1 MEPIMKKLSYLFVLF
16 VSLFSSLELLAQEN
30 FEYQFNTSISH
41 KTQMSKNREF
51 ALLAGGCFWCIEAAF
66 DGVTGVS
73 QAISGYAGGSESQ
86 PQYKEVAGG
95 LTGHREAVWIVYDPT
110 EISYEEILNIFW
122 KNIDPTQ
129 ADGQFADIG
138 HHYQTAIFPLN
149 EEQSSIAERS
159 KQEIAKKFKKPI
171 ATEVLAPTL
180 FWPAENSHQ
189 NFHLENKAYY
199 QRYKEGSGRAGF
211 IKKTWGK

>member
-1 MEPIMKKLSYLFVLF
+1 MKSLLYATIGFFTILYTSPIM
-16 VSLFSSLELLAQEN
+16 AQEE
-30 FEYQFNTSISH
+30 FSYQFNTSISAKTPMS
-41 KTQMSKNREF
+41 KTQHF

-66 DGVTGVS
+66 DRVTGVS
-73 QAISGYAGGSESQ
+73 QAISGYAGGSEAQ
-86 PQYKEVAGG
+86 PQYKEVASG
-95 LTGHREAVWIVYDPT
+95 LTGHREAVWIVYDPNQ
-110 EISYEEILNIFW
+110 ISYEQILNIFW

-149 EEQSSIAERS
+149 EEQAKAAEQS

-171 ATEVLAPTL
+171 ATELLNTNL
-180 FWPAENSHQ
+180 FWPAEESHQ
-189 NFHLENKAYY
+189 NYHLENQAYY

-211 IKKTWGK
+211 IKKTWGTK